1 MNLSNGN
8 IRASD
13 EESYSY
19 RIGMIHKRREV
30 AYANTGVRSG
40 AFSTDLSVVNFTRVA
55 FDLWEG
61 FCLERTFGLR
71 CWDCFSATP
80 LYAWFTNFSCGRTE
94 VMVRAKS
101 CNLVDPASS
110 HMLVSKIK
118 PCMSKY
124 KLLYGE
130 TANGSLKQLSS
141 PWQSSSFGY
150 LW

>member
-55 FDLWEG
+55 FDL
-61 FCLERTFGLR
+61 
-71 CWDCFSATP
+71 
-80 LYAWFTNFSCGRTE
+80 
-94 VMVRAKS
+94 
-101 CNLVDPASS
+101 
-110 HMLVSKIK
+110 
-118 PCMSKY
+118 
-124 KLLYGE
+124 
-130 TANGSLKQLSS
+130 
-141 PWQSSSFGY
+141 
-150 LW
+150 